1 MTQLLL
7 PFGNFRHKLQLRA
20 LLLFARAR
28 ARVCA
33 LQTRYVSYPCSLFL
47 CVSFSNVRG
56 YLIRAELF
64 MIIETLSKT
73 SHSSEGMRVNFPVLV
88 NYVTKFS
95 ETNSVSERF
104 IAKGALRRNFSDFI
118 EGLRGGTYE
127 NKPRFIWTIS
137 LTNFEA
143 G

>member
-1 MTQLLL
+1 
-7 PFGNFRHKLQLRA
+7 
-20 LLLFARAR
+20 
-28 ARVCA
+28 
-33 LQTRYVSYPCSLFL
+33 
-47 CVSFSNVRG
+47 
-56 YLIRAELF
+56 

-118 EGLRGGTYE
+118 EGLRGGTCE
-127 NKPRFIWTIS
+127 NKPRFVWTIS